1 MDSGYSSSYAAAAGM
16 HVVICPWLAF
26 GHLLPCLDLAQRLAS
41 RGHRVS
47 FVSTPRNISRLPP
60 VRPAL
65 APLVAFVALPLPRV
79 EGLPDGAESTNDVPD
94 DEQGLLMEAF
104 DGLAA
109 PFADFLAAACAD
121 DGGGGRRRRP
131 DWVIADSFHH
141 WAAPAAARHG
151 VPCVA
156 LLPSAAVMAAWVVP
170 PPATSSPSPAA
181 AMPSYEWEK
190 LKASFLAA
198 TSHGASSPASGG
210 MSRATR
216 CSLTLERCTLA
227 AMRSCVE
234 WEPEPFR
241 AVAAGLG
248 KPLVPLGL
256 LPPSPA
262 GSRRRRAVAGEED
275 DDSTNPLLRWLDAQ
289 PPSSVLYVA
298 LGSEVPLRVD
308 QVHELALGL
317 ELAGARFLWALRKP
331 RSSSAASAAA
341 AILPP
346 GFQERTASRGV
357 VTMGW
362 APQIA
367 ILEHAAVGAFLTHC
381 GRNSLVEGISAGNP
395 LVMLPI
401 AGDQGPNARLME
413 ARKVGLQVARD
424 GADGSFDRHG
434 VAAAVRA
441 AIVDEETR
449 KVFVAN
455 ALKLREVVADEE
467 LHERYI
473 DEFIH
478 QLRLSSPTYLA
489 SS

>member
-1 MDSGYSSSYAAAAGM
+1 MDADGSPPLR
-16 HVVICPWLAF
+16 VVIFPWLAF
-26 GHLLPCLDLAQRLAS
+26 GHLLPYMELAERMAS
-41 RGHRVS
+41 RGHHVS
-47 FVSTPRNISRLPP
+47 FVSTPRNIARLPAP
-60 VRPAL
+60 VASAVEL
-65 APLVAFVALPLPRV
+65 VALPLPRV
-79 EGLPDGAESTNDVPD
+79 DGLADGAESTNDVPD

-141 WAAPAAARHG
+141 WASPAAARHG

-156 LLPSAAVMAAWVVP
+156 LLPSAAVMAA
-170 PPATSSPSPAA
+170 
-181 AMPSYEWEK
+181 
-190 LKASFLAA
+190 
-198 TSHGASSPASGG
+198 
-210 MSRATR
+210 
-216 CSLTLERCTLA
+216 
-227 AMRSCVE
+227 CVE
-234 WEPEPFR
+234 WEAEPFR

-256 LPPSPA
+256 LPPDPVGAAPSAENKTTTPPTPSSA
-262 GSRRRRAVAGEED
+262 GWTPRA
-275 DDSTNPLLRWLDAQ
+275 SI
-289 PPSSVLYVA
+289 SVLYVA
-298 LGSEVPLRVD
+298 LVSEVPLRVD

-381 GRNSLVEGISAGNP
+381 GQNSLVEGISAGNP

-424 GADGSFDRHG
+424 GVDGSFDRHG

-478 QLRLSSPTYLA
+478 QLRLSSPTYQA
-489 SS
+489 

>member
-1 MDSGYSSSYAAAAGM
+1 ME
-16 HVVICPWLAF
+16 LAE
-26 GHLLPCLDLAQRLAS
+26 RMAS
-41 RGHRVS
+41 RGHHVS
-47 FVSTPRNISRLPP
+47 FVSTPRNIARLPAP
-60 VRPAL
+60 VASAVEL
-65 APLVAFVALPLPRV
+65 VALPLPRV
-79 EGLPDGAESTNDVPD
+79 DGLADGAESTNDVPD

-190 LKASFLAA
+190 LKARFLAA

-341 AILPP
+341 AAAAAILPP

-381 GRNSLVEGISAGNP
+381 GQNSLVEGISAGNP

-424 GADGSFDRHG
+424 GVDGSFDRHG

-478 QLRLSSPTYLA
+478 QLRLSSPTYQA
-489 SS
+489 

>member
-1 MDSGYSSSYAAAAGM
+1 MDADGSPPLR
-16 HVVICPWLAF
+16 VVIFPWLAF
-26 GHLLPCLDLAQRLAS
+26 GHLLPYMELAERMAS
-41 RGHRVS
+41 RGHHVS
-47 FVSTPRNISRLPP
+47 FVSTPRNIARLPAP
-60 VRPAL
+60 VASAVEL
-65 APLVAFVALPLPRV
+65 VALPLPRV
-79 EGLPDGAESTNDVPD
+79 DGLADGAESTNDVPD

-198 TSHGASSPASGG
+198 TSHGASSSASGG

-227 AMRSCVE
+227 AMRSCV
-234 WEPEPFR
+234 
-241 AVAAGLG
+241 
-248 KPLVPLGL
+248 
-256 LPPSPA
+256 
-262 GSRRRRAVAGEED
+262 
-275 DDSTNPLLRWLDAQ
+275 
-289 PPSSVLYVA
+289 
-298 LGSEVPLRVD
+298 
-308 QVHELALGL
+308 
-317 ELAGARFLWALRKP
+317 
-331 RSSSAASAAA
+331 
-341 AILPP
+341 
-346 GFQERTASRGV
+346 ERTASRGV